1 MRYLVISHKDVSQ
14 RAKVMVFLTEDQRR
28 VYFETI
34 LYKSRLSDIAEY
46 LLLRLDKFDK
56 FEEENEGKEDDQKHE
71 YKAAMKLKQTAESQS
86 KVDYEK
92 CLEDAQFYD
101 SHTNIMYSL
110 VDLS

>member
-28 VYFETI
+28 AYFETI

-56 FEEENEGKEDDQKHE
+56 FEEENEEKYEQEHE